1 MHALI
6 ADAALLVALAYGAF
20 AMFMVAAPLL
30 RRGASSCIARHAR
43 GTDRITDRAQS
54 PITTARLAAARYP
67 LHTCNTRSF

>member
-6 ADAALLVALAYGAF
+6 SDAALLVALVYGAF
-20 AMFMVAAPLL
+20 AAFMVVTPLL
-30 RRGASSCIARHAR
+30 RRVAAPCIASDVR
-43 GTDRITDRAQS
+43 GADAVQT

>member
-6 ADAALLVALAYGAF
+6 ADAALLVALVYGAF
-20 AMFMVAAPLL
+20 AAFMVVTPLL
-30 RRGASSCIARHAR
+30 RRGAAPCIAHAAHV
-43 GTDRITDRAQS
+43 TDKAQN

>member
-6 ADAALLVALAYGAF
+6 ADAALLAALAYGAF
-20 AMFMVAAPLL
+20 AAFMVAAPLL
-30 RRGASSCIARHAR
+30 RRGAAPCIAQAAR
-43 GTDRITDRAQS
+43 VTDRITEGAQS

>member
-20 AMFMVAAPLL
+20 AVFMVAAPLL
-30 RRGASSCIARHAR
+30 RRGASPCIARDAR
-43 GTDRITDRAQS
+43 GADAAQN